1 MTRNA
6 QLGAGE
12 ERRTRPCVCH
22 RTHPAPDL
30 QLMSTAVLRT
40 ERETCAAFK
49 PNAENVWDLNDSRT
63 LYLSFRTEFRL
74 NFIHG

>member
-1 MTRNA
+1 
-6 QLGAGE
+6 
-12 ERRTRPCVCH
+12 
-22 RTHPAPDL
+22 
-30 QLMSTAVLRT
+30 MSTAVLRT
-40 ERETCAAFK
+40 ERETCAALK